1 MIVDALLGL
10 GLAFGIGAGCRY
22 YDLPLP
28 APPKLM
34 GALLVLSM
42 TLGFVLTDLL
52 LARPAPDS
60 GFLRHPDHHTTLGGF
75 GNHTQLIHRLG

>member
-42 TLGFVLTDLL
+42 TLGFVLTYLL
-52 LARPAPDS
+52 LA
-60 GFLRHPDHHTTLGGF
+60 
-75 GNHTQLIHRLG
+75 